1 MLTSNDVVCNIRRLH
16 TLAGQSQENIVEGAN
31 WYIDNLEMQCPR
43 LDRVSL
49 SKAENESI
57 ILIPCHVYAIA
68 AFLDCDMHDIYP
80 MIYPILYKEPLVH

>member
-1 MLTSNDVVCNIRRLH
+1 MMLTAEDVACRLRRIRTCN
-16 TLAGQSQENIVEGAN
+16 GQSQEDVVEGAN
-31 WYIDNLEMQCPR
+31 WYIDALEMQCPR

-68 AFLDCDMHDIYP
+68 AFLDCSMHDIYP
-80 MIYPILYKEPLVH
+80 MIYPEEPAG

>member
-1 MLTSNDVVCNIRRLH
+1 MLTAEDVVCRLRRIRTRN
-16 TLAGQSQENIVEGAN
+16 GQSQEDVIEGAN
-31 WYIDNLEMQCPR
+31 WYIDALEMQCPR

-68 AFLDCDMHDIYP
+68 AFLDCSMHDIYP
-80 MIYPILYKEPLVH
+80 MIYPEEPAG